1 MNGLLDDYELLI
13 SDSSVLFRF
22 FEAGAVCTE
31 KMMDFCGARLYVVD
45 SVDEEIRA
53 HRDDADKRDGIAAF
67 DANLVNEPLESP
79 LSVTIKVQQARDL
92 NRKYGLGD
100 ADIGEI
106 ETVFYADWA
115 WDDGNEYLLLMGDR
129 QGQSLANDRG
139 LEYLDSNAFVIELVC
154 RTVLTVEEGALVSS
168 KIFGEAFDRG
178 IYDRE
183 LQVRCP
189 DIAARQAEGAPDEDA
204 PAD

>member
-1 MNGLLDDYELLI
+1 VDGLLDEYEFLI

-45 SVDEEIRA
+45 SVDEEIGD

-67 DANLVNEPLESP
+67 EAKRVNEPLESP

-92 NRKYGLGD
+92 NRKYGLGE

-115 WDDGNEYLLLMGDR
+115 WDEGHEYLLLMGDR
-129 QGQSLANDRG
+129 QGQRLAEDRE

-154 RTVLTVEEGALVSS
+154 RRILTVEEGALVSS
-168 KIFGEAFDRG
+168 KIFGAAFDRA
-178 IYDRE
+178 IYDGQ
-183 LQVRCP
+183 LQARCR
-189 DIAARQAEGAPDEDA
+189 DVAAGEAEGAPEEGVA
-204 PAD
+204 E